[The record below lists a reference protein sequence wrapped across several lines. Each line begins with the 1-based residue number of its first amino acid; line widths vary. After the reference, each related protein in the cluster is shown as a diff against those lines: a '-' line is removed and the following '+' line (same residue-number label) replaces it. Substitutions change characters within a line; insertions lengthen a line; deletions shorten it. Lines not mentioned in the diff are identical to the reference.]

1 MIAIVFGLPGSGKS
15 HFASWFANLVDAEY
29 ISSDR
34 LRKEIHV
41 AGNYSD
47 QEKMSVYNEMLAQMK
62 TSLKENRN
70 MVIDATFYKE
80 AIRKKFAHEAGGAG
94 HIVFIEIRADENTI
108 NERLKRKRVFSDADF
123 EVYKKIKQQFE
134 PMEQPH
140 LVLQSANDNLSD
152 MLQKAVSYLHIN
164 DD

>member
-15 HFASWFANLVDAEY
+15 HFASWFANLVDADY

-34 LRKEIHV
+34 LRKEIHI

-47 QEKMSVYNEMLAQMK
+47 QEKMTVYNEMLEQMK
-62 TSLKENRN
+62 TSLRKNSN
-70 MVIDATFYKE
+70 LVIDATFYKE
-80 AIRKKFAHEAGGAG
+80 GIRKKFMREAGGAG
-94 HIVFIEIRADENTI
+94 DIVFIEVRADETTI
-108 NERLKRKRVFSDADF
+108 SERLKRKRAFSEADF
-123 EVYKKIKQQFE
+123 EVYKKIKDQFE

-140 LVLQSANDNLSD
+140 LVLQSTNDNLPD
-152 MLQKAVSYLHIN
+152 MLQKAMIYLHIN

>member
-15 HFASWFANLVDAEY
+15 HFGSWFANLVDAEY

-47 QEKMSVYNEMLAQMK
+47 QEKSTVYNEMLERMK
-62 TSLKENRN
+62 TSLRENRN

-80 AIRKKFAHEAGGAG
+80 AIRKKFMQEAGSAG
-94 HIVFIEIRADENTI
+94 HIVFIEIRADETTI
-108 NERLKRKRVFSDADF
+108 SERLKRKRAFSDADF
-123 EVYKKIKQQFE
+123 EVYKKIKGQFE

-140 LVLQSANDNLSD
+140 LVLQSTNDNLPE
-152 MLQKAVSYLHIN
+152 MLQKAVSYLHVN

>member
-15 HFASWFANLVDAEY
+15 HFASWFANLVDADY

-34 LRKEIHV
+34 LRKEIHI

-47 QEKMSVYNEMLAQMK
+47 QEKMTVYNEMLEQMK
-62 TSLKENRN
+62 TSLRKNSN
-70 MVIDATFYKE
+70 LVIDATFYKE
-80 AIRKKFAHEAGGAG
+80 GIRKKFMQEAGGAG
-94 HIVFIEIRADENTI
+94 DIVFIEVRADETTI
-108 NERLKRKRVFSDADF
+108 SERLKRKRAFSEADF
-123 EVYKKIKQQFE
+123 EVYKKIKDQFE

-140 LVLQSANDNLSD
+140 LVLQSTNDNLPD
-152 MLQKAVSYLHIN
+152 MLQKAMIYLHIN